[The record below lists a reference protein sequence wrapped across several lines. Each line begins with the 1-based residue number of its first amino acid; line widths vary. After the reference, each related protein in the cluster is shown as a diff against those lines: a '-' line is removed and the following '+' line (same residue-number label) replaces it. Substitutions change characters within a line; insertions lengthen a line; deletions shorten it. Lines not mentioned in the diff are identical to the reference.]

1 MASMSILD
9 DAIREHLELKRAHGA
24 DESEV
29 KKLEDEAFG
38 PPQRPDE
45 IDPFAEAPTEF
56 LGMPEA
62 EAGASE
68 ADQGGRRMPNIADIQ
83 EAPEQRKAGAS
94 PTDAPAEAPAEA
106 QAPEA
111 AAEPEAPVEEL
122 QPSSEQALPDPAD
135 LVADAE
141 TEAPEQP
148 ENADPGP
155 DTQERHAIAD
165 QPTELF
171 DVEAV
176 IESEPDATTE
186 ARSPS
191 DEDLAD
197 AEAAGPRLSPVEPL
211 GTIDASATEAEA
223 AEEPIP
229 DGEEDEDDFF
239 SEQRLSDELDQALEA
254 PVTEEHPVEESSLPV
269 PKPEADEEGFEDE
282 PDEEDV
288 EEEDE
293 PVRSPEPAAESEQED
308 QDDAEDHEDVLEDT
322 PEFLEDAP
330 EDDNLWFEQRPPNDF
345 DFDD

>member
-1 MASMSILD
+1 MSILD

-56 LGMPEA
+56 LGMPEV
-62 EAGASE
+62 EARASE
-68 ADQGGRRMPNIADIQ
+68 VDQGGRRMPNIADIQ
-83 EAPEQRKAGAS
+83 EAPEQPKAEA
-94 PTDAPAEAPAEA
+94 TPAEAPAAAEA
-106 QAPEA
+106 PETEA
-111 AAEPEAPVEEL
+111 AAEPEAPAEEL

-141 TEAPEQP
+141 TEAPAEP
-148 ENADPGP
+148 DSADSGP

-176 IESEPDATTE
+176 IESEPDAATE

-211 GTIDASATEAEA
+211 GAIDASATEAEA
-223 AEEPIP
+223 AEEPVP
-229 DGEEDEDDFF
+229 DGEADEDDFF

-254 PVTEEHPVEESSLPV
+254 PATEEHPVEESS
-269 PKPEADEEGFEDE
+269 DEQDLEG
-282 PDEEDV
+282 
-288 EEEDE
+288 EEDE
-293 PVRSPEPAAESEQED
+293 PTRSPEPAATGSERED

-330 EDDNLWFEQRPPNDF
+330 EDDNLWFEQRPPKDF

>member
-45 IDPFAEAPTEF
+45 VDPFAEAPTEF

-62 EAGASE
+62 EARRLID
-68 ADQGGRRMPNIADIQ
+68 ADQGGRRMPNIADLQ
-83 EAPEQRKAGAS
+83 EAPEQPKA
-94 PTDAPAEAPAEA
+94 DAPAE
-106 QAPEA
+106 
-111 AAEPEAPVEEL
+111 EP
-122 QPSSEQALPDPAD
+122 QPSSEQPLPDPAD

-141 TEAPEQP
+141 TEAPAEP
-148 ENADPGP
+148 EHAGTGP

-176 IESEPDATTE
+176 IESEPDAATE

-211 GTIDASATEAEA
+211 GGIDASATEAEA
-223 AEEPIP
+223 AEEPVP

-254 PVTEEHPVEESSLPV
+254 PVTEEHPVEESVLPV
-269 PKPEADEEGFEDE
+269 ARPEDDEEELEDESDDEDVQDDEDE
-282 PDEEDV
+282 PA
-288 EEEDE
+288 
-293 PVRSPEPAAESEQED
+293 RSPEPAAESEQEE
-308 QDDAEDHEDVLEDT
+308 QNDAEDHEDVLEDT
-322 PEFLEDAP
+322 PDFLEDAP
-330 EDDNLWFEQRPPNDF
+330 EDDNLWFEQRPPKDF

>member
-1 MASMSILD
+1 
-9 DAIREHLELKRAHGA
+9 
-24 DESEV
+24 
-29 KKLEDEAFG
+29 
-38 PPQRPDE
+38 
-45 IDPFAEAPTEF
+45 
-56 LGMPEA
+56 
-62 EAGASE
+62 
-68 ADQGGRRMPNIADIQ
+68 MPNIADIQ
-83 EAPEQRKAGAS
+83 EAPEQPK
-94 PTDAPAEAPAEA
+94 AEATPTEA

-111 AAEPEAPVEEL
+111 EAPPEPEPPAEEP
-122 QPSSEQALPDPAD
+122 QRSSEQALPDPAD

-141 TEAPEQP
+141 TEAPAEP
-148 ENADPGP
+148 EDAAPGP

-176 IESEPDATTE
+176 IESEPDAATE

-211 GTIDASATEAEA
+211 GAIDASATEAEA
-223 AEEPIP
+223 AEEPVP

-254 PVTEEHPVEESSLPV
+254 PATEEHAVEESSLPV
-269 PKPEADEEGFEDE
+269 PGPKADEVELEDEDDKPE
-282 PDEEDV
+282 
-288 EEEDE
+288 
-293 PVRSPEPAAESEQED
+293 
-308 QDDAEDHEDVLEDT
+308 DAEDQEDVLEDT

-330 EDDNLWFEQRPPNDF
+330 EDDNLWFEQRPPKDF

>member
-1 MASMSILD
+1 
-9 DAIREHLELKRAHGA
+9 
-24 DESEV
+24 V

-62 EAGASE
+62 EARASE
-68 ADQGGRRMPNIADIQ
+68 AEQGGRRMPNIGDLQ
-83 EAPEQRKAGAS
+83 EAPEQPKAEAS
-94 PTDAPAEAPAEA
+94 PTDAPAPEAEAP
-106 QAPEA
+106 P
-111 AAEPEAPVEEL
+111 EPEPPAEEL

-141 TEAPEQP
+141 TEAPAQP

-176 IESEPDATTE
+176 IESEPDAATE

-211 GTIDASATEAEA
+211 GTIDASATEPEA
-223 AEEPIP
+223 AEEPVP

-254 PVTEEHPVEESSLPV
+254 PVTEEHPVEESSLPA
-269 PKPEADEEGFEDE
+269 PQPEADEEGFEDE

-288 EEEDE
+288 EAEEDE
-293 PVRSPEPAAESEQED
+293 PARSPEPAAAESEQED

-330 EDDNLWFEQRPPNDF
+330 EDDNLWFEQRPPKDF